1 MLTPD
6 QPLAIFMEES
16 LGSPHGKMGYGI
28 LRFSRNEVVCVIDS
42 CHAGKRVADVVPGL
56 RDCPVVGTVAEAV
69 ALGAKAMALG
79 IAPSGGLLPPA
90 WAVQVDEAV
99 AAGLSIVNGLHDRL
113 SEKYRELQ
121 DGQWVWDIRR
131 EPSNLG
137 IGKGRARLLNN
148 KRVLMVGTDMANG
161 KMTAGLMIAQ
171 LAEERGHRSAFIA
184 TGQIGISIMG
194 KGLPLD
200 AVRVDYAAGAVEK
213 YVLAEGDAELI
224 VVEGQGSL
232 LHPGSTATL
241 PLLRGTMPTHL
252 ILCHRVGQQTL
263 RDFPWLDIPP
273 LAEVARLYES
283 VASVCGRFPAG
294 KVAGISLNTGD
305 CSDEEARATIARTQ
319 QETGL
324 PTTDPVRFG
333 AAPLL
338 DALGFPAIA

>member
-16 LGSPHGKMGYGI
+16 LGDSHGKMGYGI
-28 LRFSRNEVVCVIDS
+28 LRFSKNPVVCVIDS
-42 CHAGKRVADVVPGL
+42 CHAGKRVVDVVPGL

-69 ALGAKAMALG
+69 ALGATVMALG

-90 WAVQVDEAV
+90 WAGQVAEAV

-113 SEKYRELQ
+113 SERYQNLAA
-121 DGQWVWDIRR
+121 GQWVWDIRR
-131 EPSNLG
+131 EPTDLG
-137 IGKGRARLLNN
+137 VGKGRARLLDNT
-148 KRVLMVGTDMANG
+148 RVVMVGTDMANG
-161 KMTAGLMIAQ
+161 KMTAGLLITQ
-171 LAEERGHRSAFIA
+171 LAEARGRRAEFIA

-213 YVLAEGDAELI
+213 VVLEAGEAELI

-241 PLLRGTMPTHL
+241 PLLRGTMPTHM
-252 ILCHRVGQQTL
+252 ILCHRPCQKTL
-263 RDFPWLDIPP
+263 RDFSWLAIPP
-273 LAEVARLYES
+273 LREVADLYES
-283 VASVCGRFPAG
+283 VASLCGRFPAG
-294 KVAGISLNTGD
+294 KVAAISLNTAEYTD
-305 CSDEEARATIARTQ
+305 DEARAIIADTER
-319 QETGL
+319 ETGL

-333 AAPLL
+333 PAVLL
-338 DALGFPAIA
+338 DALGL